1 MPCLVIVWLI
11 WIYLDLFGVL
21 RLVLNCDLI
30 AIIESEDAEGDPQDQ
45 AQEPEGF
52 EQGKSPLIMLNPVYE
67 NANDLLFCKLH
78 SNTILY
84 LNAITLF
91 AIEYTYHL
99 IILPS
104 NCLPFL
110 DKLRII
116 SSP

>member
-11 WIYLDLFGVL
+11 WIYLDLFGLL

-67 NANDLLFCKLH
+67 NANALLFRQLH
-78 SNTILY
+78 SNVLFTQMQLFS
-84 LNAITLF
+84 AIVIPICLTLCHPTVYP
-91 AIEYTYHL
+91 I
-99 IILPS
+99 PW
-104 NCLPFL
+104 
-110 DKLRII
+110 
-116 SSP
+116 